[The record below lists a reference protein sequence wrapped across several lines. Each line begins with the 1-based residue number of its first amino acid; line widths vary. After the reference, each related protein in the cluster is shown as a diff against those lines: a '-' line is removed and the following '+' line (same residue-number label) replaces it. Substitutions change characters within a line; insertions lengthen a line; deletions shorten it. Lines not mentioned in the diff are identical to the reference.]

1 MAIFTLNINP
11 EIATCDSGMDVVFI
25 FDYTA
30 SMSPQ
35 IEAVKTGVIDIISTI
50 TTESGANDYR
60 LGLVIADETTANN
73 NATYFSNTHYTSLPV
88 GQKIINNGSSKY
100 QWITAMEM
108 MTPNNETSFTIQLNK
123 LNGDLPLG
131 TGWNPPEPTD
141 IALSEV
147 IENSFVNSFRD
158 NVAKYVI
165 IITDASPGGDDDI
178 FTQLDIDE
186 INRLASVC
194 NTQGIKAIVLGAGV
208 ESNLDSLYYPW
219 KTLANSTGGS
229 WNSSYDATTIQTEIT
244 NNCSS

>member
-11 EIATCDSGMDVVFI
+11 EVANCNSGMDVVFI
-25 FDYTA
+25 FDYTG
-30 SMSPQ
+30 SMSAQ

-50 TTESGANDYR
+50 TTESGTNDYR

-73 NATYFSNTHYTSLPV
+73 NATYFSNAEYTSLPAE
-88 GQKIINNGSSKY
+88 QKIINNGPSTY
-100 QWITAMEM
+100 QWLTAMEM
-108 MTPNNETSFTIQLNK
+108 MSPNNETSFTTQLNK

-131 TGWNPPEPTD
+131 SGVSSPEPTD

-165 IITDASPGGDDDI
+165 IITDASPGGDDDS

-186 INRLASVC
+186 MDRLASVC
-194 NTQGIKAIVLGAGV
+194 NTQGIKAIVLGDGV
-208 ESNLDSLYYPW
+208 ESNLDSFYYPW
-219 KTLANSTGGS
+219 KDLANTTGGS